1 MDILMRYR
9 YITIQRDTYHWKFKF
24 VKSLS
29 IIFPGQPL
37 QFSYC
42 KAIYGSNKSK
52 NKLSLLLVC
61 FSSFLKMADKMANKH
76 VRTSI
81 YHLPAVHSCAPTRHM
96 FRSVCLFL
104 WWRCSRTPAVLQDT
118 LVLGLLHSEAGYQSL
133 LNILGTG
140 VDTVDR
146 LVSLGR

>member
-1 MDILMRYR
+1 MGILMRCR
-9 YITIQRDTYHWKFKF
+9 YITIQWDTHHWKFKF

-29 IIFPGQPL
+29 LIFPGQPL
-37 QFSYC
+37 QFSHC
-42 KAIYGSNKSK
+42 KAIYGRKKSK
-52 NKLSLLLVC
+52 SKPSLLRVC

-76 VRTSI
+76 MRTSI
-81 YHLPAVHSCAPTRHM
+81 YHLPAFVHPHVISLGLCIY
-96 FRSVCLFL
+96 FSV
-104 WWRCSRTPAVLQDT
+104 WRCSRTPAVLQDT

>member
-9 YITIQRDTYHWKFKF
+9 YITIQWDTRHWKFKF

-29 IIFPGQPL
+29 LIFPGQPL
-37 QFSYC
+37 QFSHC
-42 KAIYGSNKSK
+42 KAIYGRSKSK
-52 NKLSLLLVC
+52 SKPSC
-61 FSSFLKMADKMANKH
+61 FSCASRLFL
-76 VRTSI
+76 RW
-81 YHLPAVHSCAPTRHM
+81 PTRWRTNTWAQVFIICQLSILVHPHVISLGLCVY
-96 FRSVCLFL
+96 FSV
-104 WWRCSRTPAVLQDT
+104 WRCSRTPAVLQDT